1 MSYGLSQL
9 NCGPTNI
16 LPNSPSCTG
25 LIFINQTNFIKDRG
39 VHASLHTN
47 CLHQIVYAKL
57 NLKIEYTPL
66 YERLVWDYNKTNT
79 QLLNRTTDTFNWE
92 KLLENKNV
100 NDQVYLFIK
109 TMLNIFHNFIPNK
122 NIICNDID
130 SPPPPWFNNQ
140 IKRLIE
146 KKNHLFKSYMANG
159 RLAMNLVRLQRAG
172 AELINIIKYSK
183 EKTSGKTL
191 LAKLIGP

>member
-57 NLKIEYTPL
+57 NLKIEYPPL

-130 SPPPPWFNNQ
+130 SPPLLGLTTKLKDWLKRKIISLKAIWLMVDWPW
-140 IKRLIE
+140 ILSGCK
-146 KKNHLFKSYMANG
+146 G
-159 RLAMNLVRLQRAG
+159 RVQN
-172 AELINIIKYSK
+172 
-183 EKTSGKTL
+183 
-191 LAKLIGP
+191 